1 VLPVRRDHVFRE
13 VGHRVE
19 GLLDRVAGEQQAGEG
34 GHASFRVGLH
44 PLEDVWRAADQVS
57 VCPAAL
63 LVPESG
69 AGQRAHVRMQLRP
82 LEPGERVFPVTAQS
96 NRQLRGHVETG
107 RQLAAGALRDPADVC
122 ES

>member
-1 VLPVRRDHVFRE
+1 
-13 VGHRVE
+13 
-19 GLLDRVAGEQQAGEG
+19 
-34 GHASFRVGLH
+34 
-44 PLEDVWRAADQVS
+44 
-57 VCPAAL
+57 
-63 LVPESG
+63 
-69 AGQRAHVRMQLRP
+69 MQLRP